1 MSLNPLTLVE
11 NEINEHV
18 SSLNPV
24 KQRELVR
31 DLLVKVAKVEKEKNE
46 LKITLEKEKAK
57 IVSLNRQILNAKFI
71 EYRGAKFKRKPS
83 GGYEHL
89 AYCPACEVEMGA
101 LGGEKPYVCGKC
113 HHFTAFSLSEIT
125 SVLNEIL

>member
-1 MSLNPLTLVE
+1 MPLNSLTLVE

-46 LKITLEKEKAK
+46 LKIILEKEKAK

-71 EYRGAKFKRKPS
+71 EHRGAKFKRKPS

-89 AYCPACEVEMGA
+89 VYCPACEVEMGS

-113 HHFTAFSLSEIT
+113 HHFTAFSLREIT
-125 SVLNEIL
+125 SVLKEIL